1 MIEVLG
7 LAIVIAFAGYLMI
20 FPRAPRPFA
29 RGELLYYR
37 RLSDETRRNETHPFE

>member
-7 LAIVIAFAGYLMI
+7 LGIAIAFAAYLI

-29 RGELLYYR
+29 RDDLLHYR
-37 RLSDETRRNETHPFE
+37 RLSEEMRRNEIHPFE

>member
-7 LAIVIAFAGYLMI
+7 LGIAIAFAAYLI

-29 RGELLYYR
+29 RDDLLYYR
-37 RLSDETRRNETHPFE
+37 RLSEETRRNEIHPFE

>member
-7 LAIVIAFAGYLMI
+7 LAIAIAFAGYLI

-29 RGELLYYR
+29 RNDLLHYR
-37 RLSDETRRNETHPFE
+37 RLSDETRRNEIHPFE

>member
-7 LAIVIAFAGYLMI
+7 LGIAIAFAGYLF

-29 RGELLYYR
+29 RGDLLYYR
-37 RLSDETRRNETHPFE
+37 RLSEETRRKETHPFE

>member
-7 LAIVIAFAGYLMI
+7 LAIVIAVAGYLI
-20 FPRAPRPFA
+20 FPRAPRTFA
-29 RGELLYYR
+29 RGELMYYR